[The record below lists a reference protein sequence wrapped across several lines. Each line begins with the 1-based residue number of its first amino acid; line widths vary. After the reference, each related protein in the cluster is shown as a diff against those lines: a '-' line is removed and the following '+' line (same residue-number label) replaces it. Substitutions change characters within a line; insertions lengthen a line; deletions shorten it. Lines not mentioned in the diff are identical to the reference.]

1 MDIQRAKEEIK
12 RAVQAYLATDDIGR
26 PLIPAVRQRP
36 ILLMGPPGVG
46 KTQIMEQIAQEC
58 DIALVAYTI
67 THHTRQSA
75 VGLPFI
81 RERNYGGRTRSVT
94 EYTMSEIIA
103 SVYAAMERTGKK
115 NGILFID
122 EINCVSETLAPT
134 MLQFLQCKTFGN
146 QAVPGGWVI
155 VAAGNPPEYNKS
167 VREFDLVTLDRV
179 RRIDIEPKLSVWQ
192 DYARAHRLHP
202 AVTAY
207 LELRPQHFY
216 KIENDVDGVQFVTAR
231 GWEDLSAY
239 LQAADRLAL
248 PVDEGVIGQYLRH
261 PEVARDFAAYWV
273 LYRKYHE
280 DYGVEDILQGKPYD
294 AVIARA
300 MDASFD
306 ERISLVSLLLAGL
319 NTRFADARATGAVTD
334 ACYQQLRSFKRTL
347 TQQNDAD
354 PAALFAAQCEN
365 YRARLDTDKAAG
377 ALLPDEAAARTRT
390 LALLEAAH
398 EAWNGAWE
406 GKRFHHVSTDEV
418 YGALGFDGTLFTER
432 TRYDPHSPY
441 SASKASSDHFVRA
454 FHDTYGLP
462 TVVTNCSN
470 NYGPYQFP
478 EKLIPLFINNIRH
491 GRPLPVYGKGENVRD
506 WLYVEDHARALDLVF
521 HEGHTGETYNI
532 GGFNE
537 WRNIDLI
544 RVLVRTVDRLLGREE
559 GASDG
564 LITYVTDRAGHD
576 LRYAI
581 DSRKLKDELGWEP
594 SLQFEEGIEKTVK
607 WYLENQAW
615 MDEITSGDYESYYE
629 RMYANR

>member
-1 MDIQRAKEEIK
+1 MNIKEAKEQIK
-12 RAVQAYLATDDIGR
+12 NAMTAYFTKDEFGSYAV
-26 PLIPAVRQRP
+26 PVEKQRP
-36 ILLMGPPGVG
+36 VFLMGPPGIG
-46 KTQIMEQIAQEC
+46 KTAIMEQIAQELDVC
-58 DIALVAYTI
+58 LVSYSM

-75 VGLPFI
+75 LGLPFI
-81 RERNYGGRTRSVT
+81 EKKVFNRKEYQVS

-103 SVYAAMERTGKK
+103 SVYETMEATGKK
-115 NGILFID
+115 EGILFLD

-146 QAVPGGWVI
+146 QAVPGGWII

-347 TQQNDAD
+347 SQQPDAD
-354 PAALFAAQCEN
+354 PADLFAERCDA
-365 YRARLDTDKAAG
+365 YRAKLEADKTAG

-390 LALLEAAH
+390 LALLTAWSRSLDNGLDADEAFDTVRGAFNTQVQRRE
-398 EAWNGAWE
+398 EA
-406 GKRFHHVSTDEV
+406 VSAASNALEFAFDFMEQAFEDGQEMV
-418 YGALGFDGTLFTER
+418 VFVNELALGPDSAPFLAENDCER
-432 TRYDPHSPY
+432 FEQY
-441 SASKASSDHFVRA
+441 SEKLLLHGGEDELLAELQRDDVRA
-454 FHDTYGLP
+454 
-462 TVVTNCSN
+462 
-470 NYGPYQFP
+470 
-478 EKLIPLFINNIRH
+478 
-491 GRPLPVYGKGENVRD
+491 
-506 WLYVEDHARALDLVF
+506 
-521 HEGHTGETYNI
+521 
-532 GGFNE
+532 
-537 WRNIDLI
+537 
-544 RVLVRTVDRLLGREE
+544 EE
-559 GASDG
+559 HSA
-564 LITYVTDRAGHD
+564 
-576 LRYAI
+576 
-581 DSRKLKDELGWEP
+581 E
-594 SLQFEEGIEKTVK
+594 F
-607 WYLENQAW
+607 
-615 MDEITSGDYESYYE
+615 
-629 RMYANR
+629 